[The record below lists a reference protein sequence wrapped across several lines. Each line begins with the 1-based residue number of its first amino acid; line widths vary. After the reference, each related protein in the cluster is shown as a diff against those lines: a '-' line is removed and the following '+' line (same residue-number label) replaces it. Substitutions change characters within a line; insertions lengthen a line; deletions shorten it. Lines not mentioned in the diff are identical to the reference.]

1 MSVSGFSYIQY
12 VNRKKNNHCNDSYIR
27 NVVKYFTIYNDLAQ
41 LRKNV
46 IEFIFLR
53 VGNLTTSFVVIDDVP
68 SKHNK
73 VEVKFKGGN

>member
-1 MSVSGFSYIQY
+1 M
-12 VNRKKNNHCNDSYIR
+12 
-27 NVVKYFTIYNDLAQ
+27 VKYFTIYNDLAQ

-68 SKHNK
+68 SEFAKK
-73 VEVKFKGGN
+73 KKCRDFLLCTTMT

>member
-1 MSVSGFSYIQY
+1 M
-12 VNRKKNNHCNDSYIR
+12 
-27 NVVKYFTIYNDLAQ
+27 VKYFTIYNDLAQ

-68 SKHNK
+68 SKHYTGGGK
-73 VEVKFKGGN
+73 V